1 MKQAHAGSL
10 PELIRQVPCDWGS
23 FLKSDTVQVNM
34 FETKLFG
41 LRQLSAPYRWQPE
54 LSLMVELSNA
64 NRAISIG

>member
-10 PELIRQVPCDWGS
+10 PEVIRQVPCDWGS
-23 FLKSDTVQVNM
+23 FLKSMSVHVIY
-34 FETKLFG
+34 ETKLFG